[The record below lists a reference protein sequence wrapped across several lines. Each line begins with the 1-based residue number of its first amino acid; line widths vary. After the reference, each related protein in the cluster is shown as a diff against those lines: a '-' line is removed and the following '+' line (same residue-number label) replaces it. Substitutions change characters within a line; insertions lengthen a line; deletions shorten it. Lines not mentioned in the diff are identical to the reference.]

1 MRSFDSHIS
10 KKSGFKI
17 VTLVTMKKAQF
28 IKLSDKKDQQ
38 VLDDIRMTPEERFLK
53 MFKLIELSLL
63 FSPDKRLK
71 VFSDDRFIELKRK
84 Q

>member
-1 MRSFDSHIS
+1 
-10 KKSGFKI
+10 
-17 VTLVTMKKAQF
+17 MKKAQF
-28 IKLSDKKDQQ
+28 INLSDKKDQQ
-38 VLDDIRMTPEERFLK
+38 VLDDIRMTPEERFIK